1 MMPGIKI
8 RENTGAMKT
17 WKAKWFGELTAAE
30 LYEILRSRSEIFV
43 VEQQCVYQD
52 MDGNDGRALHVFCEE
67 DGRVQACLRAFRKD
81 AETVQMGRVLTLKH
95 GTGLGGELLKRGV
108 REIRVQ
114 MKPKRIMI
122 EAQTYAIGFY
132 EREGF
137 LVSSDEFQEDGIPHV
152 MMLLECS

>member
-1 MMPGIKI
+1 
-8 RENTGAMKT
+8 
-17 WKAKWFGELTAAE
+17 
-30 LYEILRSRSEIFV
+30 
-43 VEQQCVYQD
+43 
-52 MDGNDGRALHVFCEE
+52 
-67 DGRVQACLRAFRKD
+67 
-81 AETVQMGRVLTLKH
+81 MGRVLTLKH